1 MVLALTYQII
11 LPILKREVNL
21 KFIFPQ
27 NFNFKN
33 KLLGIIDYP
42 TAIFNI
48 IHFLFVFS
56 ISNTFIQN
64 LTAKIFIIIIFCL
77 PLLLLSIIDFN
88 HESILY
94 FLWYIFKYFFRPKIY
109 LYK

>member
-1 MVLALTYQII
+1 M
-11 LPILKREVNL
+11 

-33 KLLGIIDYP
+33 KLFGIIDYP

-48 IHFLFVFS
+48 IYFFILLFL
-56 ISNTFIQN
+56 SNLFIKNIN
-64 LTAKIFIIIIFCL
+64 LKIFIIIFFYF
-77 PLLLLSIIDFN
+77 PFFLLSIIDFN
-88 HESILY
+88 HENILY
-94 FLWYIFKYFFRPKIY
+94 FFWYVIKFLLRPKIY

>member
-1 MVLALTYQII
+1 M
-11 LPILKREVNL
+11 

-42 TAIFNI
+42 TAIFNVIYFFI
-48 IHFLFVFS
+48 IWFFCNLLVP
-56 ISNTFIQN
+56 N
-64 LTAKIFIIIIFCL
+64 LTAKIVIIIFLYL
-77 PLLLLSIIDFN
+77 PVFLLSVVDFN
-88 HESILY
+88 HENILY
-94 FLWYIFKYFFRPKIY
+94 FIWYMLKYFFRPKIY

>member
-1 MVLALTYQII
+1 M
-11 LPILKREVNL
+11 

-42 TAIFNI
+42 TAIFNTIYFLI
-48 IHFLFVFS
+48 IYILCNIF
-56 ISNTFIQN
+56 ISN
-64 LTAKIFIIIIFCL
+64 LTIKIIIIILFYL
-77 PLLLLSIIDFN
+77 PIFLISVIDFN
-88 HESILY
+88 HENILY
-94 FLWYIFKYFFRPKIY
+94 FFWYMIKFIFRPKIY